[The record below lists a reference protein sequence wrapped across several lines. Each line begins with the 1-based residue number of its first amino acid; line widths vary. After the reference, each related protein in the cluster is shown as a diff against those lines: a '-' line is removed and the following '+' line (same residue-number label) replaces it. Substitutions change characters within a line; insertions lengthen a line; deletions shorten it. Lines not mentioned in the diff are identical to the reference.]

1 MPPCTSTS
9 STPSPPP
16 TTTREATSPTLISIQ
31 PLNHSLYQNLTDRIT
46 ETHHIRPLQEGSS
59 LLPGVYVV
67 YDFSPLRSVIK
78 ETHLP
83 LFELC
88 TSLCAILG
96 GVFTVMGMIDSFFYS
111 VGKQVKR
118 KSKSTETELVQRVSN
133 AKKD

>member
-1 MPPCTSTS
+1 M
-9 STPSPPP
+9 
-16 TTTREATSPTLISIQ
+16 
-31 PLNHSLYQNLTDRIT
+31 
-46 ETHHIRPLQEGSS
+46 
-59 LLPGVYVV
+59 

-78 ETHLP
+78 ESHLP
-83 LFELC
+83 LYELC

-96 GVFTVMGMIDSFFYS
+96 GVFTVMGMIDAFFYS